1 MLTKCV
7 LSAHTSVV
15 CRTSLSIHF
24 PHTHTSSHFLL
35 LLFCCCYS
43 ADKGSCFCFFPLLHW
58 CCITSVLKFYTF
70 FVCYPNTHY
79 CSLCS
84 TILTFNTYIYVPQ
97 TQNIFILFSP
107 LLPSWFFLPMNDLH
121 MVFLCNSI
129 SKQFSYCIQ
138 MYKSECYCIRY

>member
-1 MLTKCV
+1 M
-7 LSAHTSVV
+7 
-15 CRTSLSIHF
+15 F
-24 PHTHTSSHFLL
+24 FQHTHLL
-35 LLFCCCYS
+35 CVELRFQSISLIHIHPLIF
-43 ADKGSCFCFFPLLHW
+43 FCFFFVVVIQLIKAPAFASFLFSIDVALHPFSSF
-58 CCITSVLKFYTF
+58 IPF

-84 TILTFNTYIYVPQ
+84 AILTFNTYIYVPQ

-138 MYKSECYCIRY
+138 MYKSEFYCIRSRNS